1 VYMVYCKG
9 HMSFDCAACPFMEKK
24 HVRGGGASS
33 LRVTGP
39 ESFVISYTQCIQNFV
54 RSE

>member
-24 HVRGGGASS
+24 HVRGGGSE
-33 LRVTGP
+33 LP
-39 ESFVISYTQCIQNFV
+39 ESYRTRVLRN
-54 RSE
+54 

>member
-24 HVRGGGASS
+24 HVRGGGGRAPWLPVHIMSMIVYS
-33 LRVTGP
+33 
-39 ESFVISYTQCIQNFV
+39 
-54 RSE
+54 